1 MAHATSIDLGSTCA
15 ALTRQALRTAF
26 RLHHLFVLALTTRFC
41 YSVIWNKLLVTKSVR
56 ETGIEDQ
63 SLPFFSTRIFPD
75 LSRIHG
81 RRPLVTRGTSGGS
94 SSPSV
99 GDALASFATNG
110 PLLPRLI
117 LTGAL
122 ASPIF
127 AISLQRDTVDIGGN
141 QGMLSIGELP
151 AGLPA
156 ENLTWVPLRGYSVA
170 EGGLP
175 APEDSPS
182 EVQSRSISM
191 CYPSQ
196 TFSRYTPSLGKFPWM
211 MCISTG
217 ESCHGQPLL
226 RRTLLCLPCLTQFV
240 PYLAL
245 RSHS

>member
-1 MAHATSIDLGSTCA
+1 MARGASIDLGSTCA
-15 ALTRQALRTAF
+15 ALTRQALRIVF
-26 RLHHLFVLALTTRFC
+26 CCDSLFVLALTTRFY
-41 YSVIWNKLLVTKSVR
+41 YSVIWNKLLVTKSALG
-56 ETGIEDQ
+56 TSIEDR
-63 SLPFFSTRIFPD
+63 SLPSFSTRIFPD
-75 LSRIHG
+75 LSRIHA
-81 RRPLVTRGTSGGS
+81 RRTLTTRRTLDGS

-151 AGLPA
+151 SGMVA
-156 ENLTWVPLRGYSVA
+156 ENLTWVPLRGYTVA

-175 APEDSPS
+175 APDDSPN

-191 CYPSQ
+191 C
-196 TFSRYTPSLGKFPWM
+196 
-211 MCISTG
+211 C
-217 ESCHGQPLL
+217 
-226 RRTLLCLPCLTQFV
+226 
-240 PYLAL
+240 
-245 RSHS
+245 